1 MILDHKLEKTTNPQ
15 TGDKIQTEFE
25 NIAALYLLSLKPN
38 TLNVQELTHKSPNRQ
53 ELYS

>member
-1 MILDHKLEKTTNPQ
+1 MILDPKPEKTINPP

-38 TLNVQELTHKSPNRQ
+38 TLNVRELTHKSPNRQ
-53 ELYS
+53 ELSS

>member
-1 MILDHKLEKTTNPQ
+1 MILDHKLEKTTDPQ

-38 TLNVQELTHKSPNRQ
+38 A
-53 ELYS
+53 